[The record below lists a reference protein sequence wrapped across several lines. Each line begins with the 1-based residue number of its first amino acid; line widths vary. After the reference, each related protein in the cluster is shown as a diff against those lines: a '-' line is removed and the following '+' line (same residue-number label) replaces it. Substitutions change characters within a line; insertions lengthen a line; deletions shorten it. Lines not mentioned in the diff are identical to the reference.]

1 MKIHL
6 SKPVNLAKHVTVS
19 DIYQNYTAS
28 GKVSSYGVDLIF
40 KKLSLRKI
48 IKSKE
53 LHLLGG
59 KVEETL
65 RSWSQKF
72 ERHLDQTHKAKRSK
86 SVDKKN
92 RDAREELE
100 RLEGIL
106 SHTIDIDD
114 TVDWDSIKRRD
125 KFRTSRNALFATG
138 KVPSFIRFDDSGRP
152 TRREPVSAPKEPTLK
167 DTRASFWL
175 LTRLFG
181 KKKIA
186 SAHAS
191 ALDEWRA
198 KTERA
203 KAREKK
209 RDQALERASARYQE
223 LKEEFEQEM
232 QADNQAV
239 DEQRARYARSDVSA
253 IEDYCDIVL
262 TNSVYPDCF
271 PKTWELE
278 YRDQS
283 RMIVVNYDLPSPN
296 ALPHVESYRYVKAR
310 DEIASKE
317 LSSAVQKKL
326 YNSVIHQTCLRT
338 IHELFEADAAGAID
352 VLAFNGLV
360 NSVNPATGASGSK
373 VIMSVSASREPFEE
387 LNLSKVDPKAAFK
400 HLKGVSAANL
410 IDLAPIPPVIVL
422 NKGDKRFIEGRD
434 ISANVDSSVNLAAMH
449 WEDFEHLIRELFEQE
464 FADAGGEVRVTQGS
478 ADGGVDAVAFD
489 PDPIRGGKV
498 VIQAKRYT
506 NTVGVSAVRDLYGTV
521 MNEGATKG
529 ILVTTTDYGK
539 DSYEFAKDKPLT
551 LLNGSNLLSLLEKH
565 GTQARINIAEAK
577 KILDT

>member
-1 MKIHL
+1 MKINL
-6 SKPVNLAKHVTVS
+6 SKPVNLAKHVKVS
-19 DIYQNYTAS
+19 DVYENQTAS

-40 KKLSLRKI
+40 KKLSLRKT

-59 KVEETL
+59 KAEETL

-92 RDAREELE
+92 RDAREQLE

-125 KFRTSRNALFATG
+125 KFRTSRNALFPTG
-138 KVPSFIRFDDSGRP
+138 KIPSFIRFDDSGRP
-152 TRREPVSAPKEPTLK
+152 TGREPISAPKEPTLKEPTLK

-203 KAREKK
+203 LDEWRAKTERAKAREEK
-209 RDQALERASARYQE
+209 RDQALERASARYQR

-262 TNSVYPDCF
+262 TNSAYPDCF

-360 NSVNPATGASGSK
+360 NSVNPATGASESK
-373 VIMSVSASREPFEE
+373 VIMSVSASREPFQE
-387 LNLSKVDPKAAFK
+387 LNLSQVDPKELSSTLRAF
-400 HLKGVSAANL
+400 LQ
-410 IDLAPIPPVIVL
+410 PI
-422 NKGDKRFIEGRD
+422 
-434 ISANVDSSVNLAAMH
+434 
-449 WEDFEHLIRELFEQE
+449 
-464 FADAGGEVRVTQGS
+464 
-478 ADGGVDAVAFD
+478 
-489 PDPIRGGKV
+489 
-498 VIQAKRYT
+498 
-506 NTVGVSAVRDLYGTV
+506 
-521 MNEGATKG
+521 
-529 ILVTTTDYGK
+529 
-539 DSYEFAKDKPLT
+539 
-551 LLNGSNLLSLLEKH
+551 
-565 GTQARINIAEAK
+565 
-577 KILDT
+577 